1 MASARAISTPAGASL
16 PLAATQTII
25 PASNNLNEIVCIGVT
40 NASAGSLNWSDDV
53 FDGTTSQKLV
63 DTEPVAA
70 HVRATFELPVRLTA
84 AQYVRVTSAAPGS
97 TPSRRTRPFRGA
109 PNDAAHFT

>member
-1 MASARAISTPAGASL
+1 MSISLYGLSEGDFNTGWSIFAAGG
-16 PLAATQTII
+16 TQTII

-40 NASAGSLNWSDDV
+40 NASAGSLNWSVDV

-84 AQYVRVTSAAPGS
+84 AQYVRVTSSGAGLNVFA
-97 TPSRRTRPFRGA
+97 TYKTISRRTK
-109 PNDAAHFT
+109 